1 MTVLYPWYPFGTPW
15 QQPGTSSPG
24 QKVRRA
30 AAPKQG
36 MRRKR
41 RYTLAGLVLLC
52 LGPCFRGHPR
62 RMPEC
67 EANLK
72 MLFTATR
79 LVQRVDTQAG
89 GPTLSAFPYF
99 APERGNRYAYF
110 LGPGPLE
117 DRSGPD
123 ALQVAGQMGIGVDT
137 FKFSPESALT
147 FEDLPP
153 QIAKLV
159 GGQVTDSIYHFTA
172 ACAGDTDNNP
182 SDIPDI
188 WTISTRDRMINGLP
202 VAGGEVFQHVN
213 DATTH

>member
-1 MTVLYPWYPFGTPW
+1 MTVLYPWYPSGTLR
-15 QQPGTSSPG
+15 S
-24 QKVRRA
+24 V

-36 MRRKR
+36 MGRKT
-41 RYTLAGLVLLC
+41 RYTLGGLVLLC
-52 LGPCFRGHPR
+52 LGPCFKGHPSR
-62 RMPEC
+62 KPEC
-67 EANLK
+67 EANLVT
-72 MLFTATR
+72 LFVATR
-79 LVQRVDTQAG
+79 MVQRVDTQAG

-123 ALQVAGQMGIGVDT
+123 AVQVAGQMGIGVDT

-153 QIAKLV
+153 QIAKQL
-159 GGQVTDSIYHFTA
+159 GGQITGSRYDFTA
-172 ACAGDTDNNP
+172 ACAGNTDNNP

-188 WTISTRDRMINGLP
+188 WTISSRWMPHRP
-202 VAGGEVFQHVN
+202 
-213 DATTH
+213 